1 MGRTVEVSRIRAVA
15 HSVAVKLT
23 EIATQTVALAQVL
36 IATAILVFA
45 WGMMDRE
52 PPFTLI
58 SVSPSSAR
66 PGDLVTIKAKVKR
79 DIERQCDAEFSRYL
93 FALTPGPD
101 LGAPIETR
109 FVLGSSM
116 APHSMIAMMEKTWPG
131 GLVISERVPETV
143 LAGPAKITADI
154 NYVCNKGHRL
164 WPITVHMEMPFTVLP

>member
-1 MGRTVEVSRIRAVA
+1 MGRAAQANRFRAVA
-15 HSVAVKLT
+15 YSVAVKLT
-23 EIATQTVALAQVL
+23 DIATQTVALAQVM

-52 PPFTLI
+52 PPFTLL
-58 SVSPSSAR
+58 SVSPAAAK
-66 PGDLVTIKAKVKR
+66 PGEMVTIKAKVRR
-79 DIERQCDAEFSRYL
+79 DLDRQCDAEFSRYM

-101 LGAPIETR
+101 LGGPIETR
-109 FVLGSSM
+109 FVLGTSI
-116 APHSMIAMMEKTWPG
+116 APHSMIAMMEKTWPM

-154 NYVCNKGHRL
+154 SYVCNKGHRL